1 MAAVL
6 TGRAHCTQPPVVRQ
20 VAALRAQV
28 AEWATAGES
37 VGLVP
42 TMGALHDGHLALLR
56 RAKAECRRAIATIFV
71 NPAQFGP
78 SEDFAAYPRDE
89 ARDRALL
96 GTAGC
101 DLLFAPPTEE
111 VYPAGFSTTVAV
123 KGLTR
128 HLCGP
133 FRPGHFAGVATVVTK
148 LLLMTQPARAYF
160 GEKDFQQLQVIRRLA
175 RDLDI
180 PTLIV
185 GVPTVREADGLALSS
200 RNRYLTS
207 AERQTA
213 SALPRLMQEL
223 AAALAAGT
231 EVEAALAEGRAR
243 LAAAGFDRVD
253 YLELADEATLT
264 PTAKPAGPARLFAAT
279 WIGRTRLIDNWPVT
293 LPDAAAA
300 QR

>member
-1 MAAVL
+1 M
-6 TGRAHCTQPPVVRQ
+6 TERAHRTQPPVVRQ

-28 AEWATAGES
+28 AEWTGAGES

-42 TMGALHDGHLALLR
+42 TMGALHDGHLALVR
-56 RAKAECRRAIATIFV
+56 RAKAGCRRAVATIFV
-71 NPAQFGP
+71 NPTQFGP
-78 SEDFAAYPRDE
+78 NEDFAAYPRDE

-111 VYPAGFSTTVAV
+111 VYPDGFSTAVSV

-133 FRPGHFAGVATVVTK
+133 FRPGHFTGVATVVTK
-148 LLLMTQPARAYF
+148 LLLMAQPARAYF

-180 PTLIV
+180 PVEIV

-200 RNRYLTS
+200 RNRYMTP
-207 AERQTA
+207 AERQVA
-213 SALPRLMQEL
+213 SALPRLMQDL
-223 AAALAAGT
+223 VAHLAAGSDA
-231 EVEAALAEGRAR
+231 EAALAEGRVR
-243 LAAAGFDRVD
+243 LEAAGFDRVD

-264 PTAKPAGPARLFAAT
+264 PTAKPAGPARLFVAA

-293 LPDAAAA
+293 LPAAAA
-300 QR
+300 GR

>member
-1 MAAVL
+1 M
-6 TGRAHCTQPPVVRQ
+6 TERAHRTQPPVVRQ

-28 AEWATAGES
+28 AEWTGAGES

-42 TMGALHDGHLALLR
+42 TMGALHDGHLALVR
-56 RAKAECRRAIATIFV
+56 RAKAGCRRAVATIFV
-71 NPAQFGP
+71 NPTQFGP
-78 SEDFAAYPRDE
+78 NEDFAAYPRDE
-89 ARDRALL
+89 ARDRARL

-111 VYPAGFSTTVAV
+111 VYPDGFSTAVSV

-133 FRPGHFAGVATVVTK
+133 FRPGHFTGVATVVTK
-148 LLLMTQPARAYF
+148 LLLMAQPARAYF

-180 PTLIV
+180 PVEIV

-200 RNRYLTS
+200 RNRYMTP
-207 AERQTA
+207 AERQVA
-213 SALPRLMQEL
+213 SALPRLMQDL
-223 AAALAAGT
+223 VAHLAAGSDA
-231 EVEAALAEGRAR
+231 EAALAEGRVR
-243 LAAAGFDRVD
+243 LEAAGFDRVD

-264 PTAKPAGPARLFAAT
+264 PTAKPAGPARLFVAA

-293 LPDAAAA
+293 LPAAAA
-300 QR
+300 GR